1 MEEQDRVA
9 VMQQFGRTYRAFM
22 SAFEAHVGQPLPRW
36 RILLALHEQAGESSQ
51 KRLVERLRV
60 DPGALTRQ
68 LKTLEGLGWIARSMD
83 PRDNRVTNV
92 RLTEAGQSATEASLP
107 RRNAFLHDTMAALP
121 DDALSALSGA
131 LKMLEV
137 RIGEV
142 AATATLRARGYG
154 VRHGGGRPGA
164 PSGRPKFSGIRTCL
178 LSGKAATNGAPPYG
192 KRAVST
198 RSEERFDHF
207 VTRYDGSTTST

>member
-9 VMQQFGRTYRAFM
+9 VLQQFGRTYRAFM
-22 SAFEAHVGQPLPRW
+22 SAFEASVGHPLPRW

-83 PRDNRVTNV
+83 TRDNRVTNV

-107 RRNAFLHDTMAALP
+107 RRNAFLHDTIAALP

-131 LKMLEV
+131 LKMLEA

-142 AATATLRARGYG
+142 AAAAAAAAAESA
-154 VRHGGGRPGA
+154 A
-164 PSGRPKFSGIRTCL
+164 PSQAPE
-178 LSGKAATNGAPPYG
+178 AVGAVPA
-192 KRAVST
+192 R
-198 RSEERFDHF
+198 
-207 VTRYDGSTTST
+207 

>member
-22 SAFEAHVGQPLPRW
+22 SAFETQVGHPLPRW

-68 LKTLEGLGWIARSMD
+68 LKTLEGMGWIARSMD
-83 PRDNRVTNV
+83 TRDNRVTNV
-92 RLTEAGQSATEASLP
+92 RLTEAGQAATEESLP
-107 RRNAFLHDTMAALP
+107 RRNAFLHDTMASLP
-121 DDALSALSGA
+121 DDALGALSGA
-131 LKMLEV
+131 LKMLEA

-142 AATATLRARGYG
+142 VATAAATAVAGAAVATAPAAPKTTGDETAQRA
-154 VRHGGGRPGA
+154 
-164 PSGRPKFSGIRTCL
+164 
-178 LSGKAATNGAPPYG
+178 
-192 KRAVST
+192 
-198 RSEERFDHF
+198 
-207 VTRYDGSTTST
+207 

>member
-1 MEEQDRVA
+1 LAEQIMEEQDRVA

-22 SAFEAHVGQPLPRW
+22 SAFEAHVGHPLPRW

-83 PRDNRVTNV
+83 TRDNRVTNV

-121 DDALSALSGA
+121 DDALGALSGA

-142 AATATLRARGYG
+142 AATASTAGAGVGQRAEAAES
-154 VRHGGGRPGA
+154 GA
-164 PSGRPKFSGIRTCL
+164 AR
-178 LSGKAATNGAPPYG
+178 
-192 KRAVST
+192 
-198 RSEERFDHF
+198 RS
-207 VTRYDGSTTST
+207 

>member
-22 SAFEAHVGQPLPRW
+22 SAFEAHVGHPLPRW
-36 RILLALHEQAGESSQ
+36 RILLALHEQAGEALSQ

-68 LKTLEGLGWIARSMD
+68 LKALEALGWIARSMD

-92 RLTEAGQSATEASLP
+92 RLTHEGQAATEASLP
-107 RRNAFLHDTMAALP
+107 RRNAFLHDTMTALP
-121 DDALSALSGA
+121 DEALGALSGA
-131 LKMLEV
+131 LKMLEA

-142 AATATLRARGYG
+142 AATAVTGAGS
-154 VRHGGGRPGA
+154 GG
-164 PSGRPKFSGIRTCL
+164 
-178 LSGKAATNGAPPYG
+178 
-192 KRAVST
+192 
-198 RSEERFDHF
+198 
-207 VTRYDGSTTST
+207 

>member
-22 SAFEAHVGQPLPRW
+22 SAFEAHVGHPVPRW
-36 RILLALHEQAGESSQ
+36 RILLALQEQAGEWSQ
-51 KRLVERLRV
+51 KRVVERLRV
-60 DPGALTRQ
+60 DPGGLTGQ

-83 PRDNRVTNV
+83 TRDNRVTNV
-92 RLTEAGQSATEASLP
+92 RLTEAGRSATEAGLP

-121 DDALSALSGA
+121 DEALSALSGA

-142 AATATLRARGYG
+142 AATT
-154 VRHGGGRPGA
+154 GA
-164 PSGRPKFSGIRTCL
+164 
-178 LSGKAATNGAPPYG
+178 AAAS
-192 KRAVST
+192 ASQ
-198 RSEERFDHF
+198 
-207 VTRYDGSTTST
+207 

>member
-22 SAFEAHVGQPLPRW
+22 SAFETQVGHPLPRW
-36 RILLALHEQAGESSQ
+36 RILLALHDQAGESSQ

-83 PRDNRVTNV
+83 TRDNRVTNV

-121 DDALSALSGA
+121 DEALSALSGA
-131 LKMLEV
+131 LKMLEA

-142 AATATLRARGYG
+142 AA
-154 VRHGGGRPGA
+154 
-164 PSGRPKFSGIRTCL
+164 
-178 LSGKAATNGAPPYG
+178 AANAAAEAVAVVGQAADAAGNGAP
-192 KRAVST
+192 RQS
-198 RSEERFDHF
+198 
-207 VTRYDGSTTST
+207 

>member
-22 SAFEAHVGQPLPRW
+22 SAFEAHVGHPLPRW
-36 RILLALHEQAGESSQ
+36 RILLALHDQAGEELSQ

-83 PRDNRVTNV
+83 ARDNRVTNV
-92 RLTEAGQSATEASLP
+92 RLTQAGQSATEASLP
-107 RRNAFLHDTMAALP
+107 RRNAFLHDTMTALP
-121 DDALSALSGA
+121 DDALGALSDA

-142 AATATLRARGYG
+142 AATAGAR
-154 VRHGGGRPGA
+154 
-164 PSGRPKFSGIRTCL
+164 
-178 LSGKAATNGAPPYG
+178 
-192 KRAVST
+192 ST
-198 RSEERFDHF
+198 EE
-207 VTRYDGSTTST
+207 